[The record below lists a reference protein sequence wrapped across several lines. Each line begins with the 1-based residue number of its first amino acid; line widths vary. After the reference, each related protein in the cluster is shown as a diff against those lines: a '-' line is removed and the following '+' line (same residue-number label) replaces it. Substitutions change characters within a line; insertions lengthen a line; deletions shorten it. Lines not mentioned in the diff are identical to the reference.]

1 MAVWPLTSCESERS
15 FSGLRRLK
23 NYMRSRMKED
33 RLNGLALMM
42 VHRNISVSA
51 ENYIIS
57 GVSREQ
63 ERETLKT
70 LEKQDTPETLQ
81 DT

>member
-1 MAVWPLTSCESERS
+1 
-15 FSGLRRLK
+15 
-23 NYMRSRMKED
+23 MRSRMKED

-63 ERETLKT
+63 ERETL
-70 LEKQDTPETLQ
+70 
-81 DT
+81 